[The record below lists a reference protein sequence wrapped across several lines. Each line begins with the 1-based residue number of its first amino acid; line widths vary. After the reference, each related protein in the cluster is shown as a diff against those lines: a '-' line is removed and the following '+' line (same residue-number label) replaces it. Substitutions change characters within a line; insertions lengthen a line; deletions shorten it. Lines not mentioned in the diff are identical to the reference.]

1 MEKKINKKATIALPE
16 KHPLQELPV
25 ELDTPMSEEELDA
38 ILNDETE
45 DTPPYEPPVEGE
57 GP

>member
-1 MEKKINKKATIALPE
+1 MEKKLNKKPTIALPE

-25 ELDTPMSEEELDA
+25 ESEFPISEEELDV
-38 ILNDETE
+38 IPNDEME
-45 DTPPYEPPVEGE
+45 ETPPYEPPVEGE